1 MPIESAEECDG
12 YLDRNHCGGGFRDNA
27 GAGVDLSRDGTLL
40 GRSGTVWGD
49 APRTGERRK
58 GGDPGFVKS
67 VTFSYIRYTR
77 SVHGFGQPASRPVWQ
92 GVGRRA

>member
-58 GGDPGFVKS
+58 ARADETPGGGPG
-67 VTFSYIRYTR
+67 R
-77 SVHGFGQPASRPVWQ
+77 GENGQMCQKTQIPNRFTELSRFQ
-92 GVGRRA
+92 SK